1 MGTFSVLLALCA
13 GNSPVTGEFSSQRS
27 VTQSFDVYFDL
38 RQNTKLDKQSR
49 RRWFETP
56 SRSLWR
62 NYNDLNNWGLMVN
75 IMHTEIFKCI
85 VLKEMLVFFINISA
99 KFVLNDPIDNKSTM
113 VQVKALAP
121 TAGEAIRLNNA
132 DPVHWR
138 I

>member
-85 VLKEMLVFFINISA
+85 VLKEMLVFFY
-99 KFVLNDPIDNKSTM
+99 
-113 VQVKALAP
+113 
-121 TAGEAIRLNNA
+121 
-132 DPVHWR
+132 
-138 I
+138 